1 MAYAQRVL
9 LQFVNRREQMARKR
23 ILELKARSTVSSDN
37 LPTMFDI
44 ALNPDAHKGR
54 PTLTVD
60 ELSADT
66 LLLLLAG
73 TDTTSLTLTIATY
86 RVLRDPNI
94 LRKLQAEL
102 REAMPRKDMQLEYAE
117 MEKLPYLRAVVRETL
132 RTSTVAPGRLPRV
145 VPAEGALF
153 CGQRISP
160 GVSHRPTD
168 CTSSLPL
175 G

>member
-1 MAYAQRVL
+1 
-9 LQFVNRREQMARKR
+9 MARKR
-23 ILELKARSTVSSDN
+23 ILELKARSTVPSDN
-37 LPTMFDI
+37 LPTIFDI

-54 PTLTVD
+54 RTRTVD
-60 ELSADT
+60 ELSGDT
-66 LLLLLAG
+66 MMLLVAG
-73 TDTTSLTLTIATY
+73 TDTTALTLSSATY
-86 RVLRDPNI
+86 RVLRNPSI
-94 LRKLQAEL
+94 LRNLQAEL

-160 GVSHRPTD
+160 GVSRCPTD

>member
-1 MAYAQRVL
+1 
-9 LQFVNRREQMARKR
+9 
-23 ILELKARSTVSSDN
+23 
-37 LPTMFDI
+37 MFDI

-60 ELSADT
+60 QLSADT
-66 LLLLLAG
+66 LVLLLAG
-73 TDTTSLTLTIATY
+73 TDTTSLTLTMATY

-102 REAMPRKDMQLEYAE
+102 REAMPRKDTQLEYAE
-117 MEKLPYLRAVVRETL
+117 LEKLPYLRAVVRETL
-132 RTSTVAPGRLPRV
+132 RTSTVVPGRMPRV

-160 GVSHRPTD
+160 GVSRCPKD
-168 CTSSLPL
+168 CTSSLSL

>member
-1 MAYAQRVL
+1 
-9 LQFVNRREQMARKR
+9 MARKR
-23 ILELKARSTVSSDN
+23 LLELKARSTVSSDN
-37 LPTMFDI
+37 VPTMFDI
-44 ALNPDAHKGR
+44 ALNPDARKGR

-60 ELSADT
+60 QLSADT
-66 LLLLLAG
+66 LTLLLAG

-86 RVLRDPNI
+86 SVLRDPNI

-102 REAMPRKDMQLEYAE
+102 REAMPRKDTQLEYAE
-117 MEKLPYLRAVVRETL
+117 LEKLPYLRAVVRETL
-132 RTSTVAPGRLPRV
+132 RTATVVPGRLPRV

-160 GVSHRPTD
+160 GVSRCPTD
-168 CTSSLPL
+168 FTSSLPL